1 MSGPAALPIG
11 AHQSMSTLQAGLQQ
25 SFGHDQIDGRARE
38 DFETFAD
45 ENASRLD
52 EKTSGCSVSWLP
64 MTSSLIPACRKL
76 TAAPVRA
83 RRKPRDWPNEEKERL
98 IAETLLPGAN
108 VSAIAR
114 AEGLDPSQLY
124 GWRRKALSS
133 GLVAPLTETAKKEV
147 KFARVEP
154 VASSAV
160 KIVLGDVVV
169 RVGGDIES
177 DHLVKKLRAVRK
189 A

>member
-1 MSGPAALPIG
+1 MSDSVNQPR
-11 AHQSMSTLQAGLQQ
+11 T
-25 SFGHDQIDGRARE
+25 
-38 DFETFAD
+38 FE
-45 ENASRLD
+45 
-52 EKTSGCSVSWLP
+52 V
-64 MTSSLIPACRKL
+64 L

-83 RRKPRDWPNEEKERL
+83 RRKPRDWPNEEEERL

-124 GWRRKALSS
+124 GSRRKALSS

-154 VASSAV
+154 VASSTV
-160 KIVLGDVVV
+160 EIVLGDVVV
-169 RVGGDIES
+169 RVDGDIES
-177 DHLVKKLRAVRK
+177 DHLVKILRAVRK